1 MLDRTQQPEISKF
14 EDFSFDFP
22 KPLKLSNGIDIY
34 VINSGD
40 QELNKIEFIFRG
52 GIYEQDIPL
61 QAMVASTM
69 LMHGTVHHS
78 SSEISEFFDF
88 YGTIVNTGYIDNFT
102 TVSVMS
108 LNQNMEEILPMVHEI
123 IYQPEFPE
131 KEFELLR
138 EQIKGA
144 YKNVRKRVKY
154 ISQVAASQLLMG
166 DDHPSARDV
175 YDSEI
180 EAITRHDVKE
190 FHNKWIRPENCVIVA
205 SGKVDAKLFAFIDK
219 SFGCDRI
226 TSSMLDCK
234 IIPSNPSDIHFKV
247 VDKDDAMQSS
257 VVFLQNS
264 IMRNHP
270 DYIKL
275 RIVITALGG
284 YFGSRLMKNIREEK
298 GYTYSIGASLLCT
311 KNLSYI
317 NISSECDTAYTAE
330 LIKEVKIEIEKLRA
344 QEMDNEELSTLKNCM
359 LSDLVKILDT
369 PLSMAGLVTSHLFYS
384 TGTDYFNKQR
394 EIIENITAK
403 DIKEIAFKYLN
414 IDNFYIVVAGNE
426 KLMKLESL

>member
-1 MLDRTQQPEISKF
+1 
-14 EDFSFDFP
+14 
-22 KPLKLSNGIDIY
+22 
-34 VINSGD
+34 
-40 QELNKIEFIFRG
+40 
-52 GIYEQDIPL
+52 
-61 QAMVASTM
+61 
-69 LMHGTVHHS
+69 
-78 SSEISEFFDF
+78 
-88 YGTIVNTGYIDNFT
+88 
-102 TVSVMS
+102 
-108 LNQNMEEILPMVHEI
+108 
-123 IYQPEFPE
+123 
-131 KEFELLR
+131 
-138 EQIKGA
+138 
-144 YKNVRKRVKY
+144 
-154 ISQVAASQLLMG
+154 
-166 DDHPSARDV
+166 
-175 YDSEI
+175 
-180 EAITRHDVKE
+180 
-190 FHNKWIRPENCVIVA
+190 
-205 SGKVDAKLFAFIDK
+205 
-219 SFGCDRI
+219 
-226 TSSMLDCK
+226 MLDCK